1 MCEKLV
7 YNNIKK
13 IQVNEAN
20 DIDDSQ
26 AYSIE
31 QAKQKS
37 EKDKMIA
44 TAESKK
50 QEMRL
55 KINQLRKTFKDLTVK
70 NDQLVPRLRLDRN
83 VIKFERTIEDF
94 VLLYC
99 FFYFKEFML
108 EESIKQQVLNQMS
121 EKINLTYRELAW
133 QSEKCRISL
142 EKLQS
147 R

>member
-1 MCEKLV
+1 LCEKLV

-94 VLLYC
+94 VLRY
-99 FFYFKEFML
+99 
-108 EESIKQQVLNQMS
+108 
-121 EKINLTYRELAW
+121 
-133 QSEKCRISL
+133 
-142 EKLQS
+142 
-147 R
+147 

>member
-1 MCEKLV
+1 MCEKSV

-13 IQVNEAN
+13 IQVIEAN

-70 NDQLVPRLRLDRN
+70 NDQLGPRLRLDRN

-94 VLLYC
+94 VLRY
-99 FFYFKEFML
+99 
-108 EESIKQQVLNQMS
+108 
-121 EKINLTYRELAW
+121 
-133 QSEKCRISL
+133 
-142 EKLQS
+142 
-147 R
+147 